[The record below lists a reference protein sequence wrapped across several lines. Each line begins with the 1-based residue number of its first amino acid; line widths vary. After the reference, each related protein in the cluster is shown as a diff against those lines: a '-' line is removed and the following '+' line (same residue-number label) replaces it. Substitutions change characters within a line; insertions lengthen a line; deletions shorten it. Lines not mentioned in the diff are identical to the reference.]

1 MFVKIYTV
9 LRISHG
15 GHLRTWNMCL
25 YLEIEDDFV
34 VQNKRKEVD
43 SLDLYALEGFPFVL
57 SMDLI

>member
-15 GHLRTWNMCL
+15 GDLCTWSMCL

-57 SMDLI
+57 SMDLL